1 MYKKNIK
8 YDKSD
13 GLTCSTLALHC
24 FKNIHK
30 PKCKCD
36 WCGMTLEEA
45 QRKFA
50 DEIGVSVHKKE
61 SYAVPKIIG
70 WICAII
76 ALMIGM
82 NNIDSLFS
90 AFLQHETCAKSMYAQ
105 SLLIGSANP
114 STLYHTSVVMII
126 GAMLIMTAV
135 FLFEMQTKGEIK

>member
-1 MYKKNIK
+1 MSKKK

-13 GLTCSTLALHC
+13 GLICSTLALHC
-24 FKNIHK
+24 FKSIHK

-45 QRKFA
+45 RRKFA
-50 DEIGVSVHKKE
+50 DEIGVSVPKKE

-70 WICAII
+70 WICAIV

-82 NNIDSLFS
+82 GNIDSLFS
-90 AFLQHETCAKSMYAQ
+90 AFLQYEGCQTGMYAQ

-114 STLYHTSVVMII
+114 STLYHTSVVMIL
-126 GAMLIMTAV
+126 GAMLIMTAI
-135 FLFEMQTKGEIK
+135 FLFEMQKRGEIE